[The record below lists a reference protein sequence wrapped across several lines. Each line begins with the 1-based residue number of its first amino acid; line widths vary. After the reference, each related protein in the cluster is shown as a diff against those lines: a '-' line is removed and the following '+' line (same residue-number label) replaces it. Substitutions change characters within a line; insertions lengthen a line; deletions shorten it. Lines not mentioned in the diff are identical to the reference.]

1 MTKARQ
7 DRLFF
12 RDLPP
17 LSLYIH
23 IPWCERMCPYCD
35 FNSHPR
41 KGPLPESTYIAAL
54 LADLDQELPRIR
66 GRKLRSIFI
75 GGGTPS
81 LLSAESVDSM
91 LAGIRARI
99 GYDADIEITM
109 EANPDSSESRK
120 FAEFRSAGVNRLS
133 IGVQSFNDKSLRNI
147 GRVHDGMSARH
158 AVSAAIS
165 AGFDNFN
172 LDLMY
177 ALPGQQIDVAVA
189 DINTALSF
197 DPPHLSCY
205 QLTIEPN
212 TAFNRQPP
220 VLPDED
226 AGWQMQSSAEDI
238 LRENG
243 YVQYEVSAYAKN
255 GRTCRHNLNYWQFGD
270 YVGIGAGAHS
280 KVTRNDEIIRTW
292 KIKHPAAYLKKAH
305 TTDRVGGTKSLSPE
319 EIRFEFMLNA
329 LRLRQPV
336 STVLFQQHTGQP
348 IARMKSQLAKAEA
361 DGFLQFDGNNIATT
375 SFGRRFLND
384 LLQQFLPGEGP
395 HISSD

>member
-1 MTKARQ
+1 MTKVGR

-12 RDLPP
+12 QGLPP
-17 LSLYIH
+17 LALYIH
-23 IPWCERMCPYCD
+23 IPWCEKKCPYCD
-35 FNSHPR
+35 FNSHAR

-54 LADLDQELPRIR
+54 LVDLDQELPGIR

-81 LLSAESVDSM
+81 LLSAGSVESM
-91 LAGIRARI
+91 LSGIRARI
-99 GYDADIEITM
+99 GCEADIEITM
-109 EANPDSSESRK
+109 EANPGSSEYRK

-147 GRVHDGMSARH
+147 GRVHDALSAHR
-158 AVSAAIS
+158 AVSAAVS
-165 AGFDNFN
+165 AGFENFN

-177 ALPGQQIDVAVA
+177 ALPGQQIDDAAA
-189 DINTALSF
+189 DINAALSY

-212 TAFNRQPP
+212 TAFNLQPP

-226 AGWQMQSSAEDI
+226 TGWQMQSKAKDI

-255 GRTCRHNLNYWQFGD
+255 GRACQHNLNYWQFGD
-270 YVGIGAGAHS
+270 YVGIGAGAHG

-305 TTDRVGGTKSLSPE
+305 TKDRVGGTKTLSPE

-336 STVLFQQHTGQP
+336 STTLFQQHTGQP
-348 IARMKSQLAKAEA
+348 ITRMKAQLAKAEA
-361 DGFLQFDGNNIATT
+361 DGLLNFDGKKITT
-375 SFGRRFLND
+375 TTLGRRFLND
-384 LLQQFLPGEGP
+384 LLQQFLPEADP
-395 HISSD
+395 HMSPD

>member
-1 MTKARQ
+1 MTKLGR

-12 RDLPP
+12 QGLPP

-23 IPWCERMCPYCD
+23 VPWCEKKCPYCD
-35 FNSHPR
+35 FNSHAR
-41 KGPLPESTYIAAL
+41 KGPLPEREYINAL
-54 LADLDQELPRIR
+54 LADLDQELPGIW

-91 LAGIRARI
+91 LSGIRARI
-99 GYDADIEITM
+99 GCVADIEITM
-109 EANPDSSESRK
+109 EANPGSSESGK

-147 GRVHDGMSARH
+147 GRVHDGMSARL
-158 AVSAAIS
+158 AVSAALS
-165 AGFDNFN
+165 AGFENFN
-172 LDLMY
+172 LDLMF
-177 ALPGQQIDVAVA
+177 ALPGQQIDDAVA

-212 TAFNRQPP
+212 TAFNLQPP

-226 AGWQMQSSAEDI
+226 TGWQMQSNTQSI
-238 LRENG
+238 LQEND
-243 YVQYEVSAYAKN
+243 YVQYEVSAYAKK
-255 GRTCRHNLNYWQFGD
+255 GRTCQHNLNYWQFGD
-270 YVGIGAGAHS
+270 YVGIGAGAHG
-280 KVTRNDEIIRTW
+280 KITRSDGIIRTW
-292 KIKHPAAYLKKAH
+292 KIKHPAAYLDKAH
-305 TTDRVGGTKSLSPE
+305 TTHRIGGRKSLSPE

-336 STVLFQQHTGQP
+336 STALFQQHTGQP
-348 IARMKSQLAKAEA
+348 ITCMKAQLVKAEA
-361 DGFLQFDGNNIATT
+361 DGFLHFDGKNITT
-375 SFGRRFLND
+375 TEFGRRFLND
-384 LLQQFLPGEGP
+384 LLQQFLP
-395 HISSD
+395 